1 MIGKIVQGADFRG
14 VVNYVLQKPDAE
26 PLGSRGL
33 RNDSIDHIVDS
44 FRTQAS
50 LNPITKPVA
59 HISLDFSAQDKD
71 RLTNRMMMQIADEY
85 LRRMGYGDTQVLIVR
100 HHDREHPH
108 LHLVLNRIDGNGKR
122 ISDRNERV
130 RNVKVCRELSDKYG
144 LYIAPNKENVKRH
157 RLREPDKTKY
167 EIYDAIRDSLPSCRN
182 WNDLATALLKL
193 GIDTE
198 FKYKGSTSTIEG
210 VKFSKNGYTFS
221 GSKVDKAFSYSK
233 LNRHFAQAQQR
244 VPQQPSLG
252 KRMMTAANN
261 YRSAFSGL
269 FGDNNPSVKQG
280 IDMGAYGII
289 ALPPFDSPIKLSAA
303 QLQRRVGE
311 SPEEHLAR
319 VTALLNQVAEAM
331 AVATEERKRRLRNMK
346 PKKSTLKL

>member
-1 MIGKIVQGADFRG
+1 MIGKIVQGVDFRG

-85 LRRMGYGDTQVLIVR
+85 LRRMGYGNTQVLIVR
-100 HHDREHPH
+100 HNDREHPH
-108 LHLVLNRIDGNGKR
+108 LHLILNRVDSNGKR
-122 ISDRNERV
+122 ISDKNERV
-130 RNVKVCRELSDKYG
+130 RNDKVCRELSNKYG
-144 LYIAPNKENVKRH
+144 LYIAPNKDNVKRH

-167 EIYDAIRDSLPSCRN
+167 EIYDAIRAILPKCRN
-182 WNDLATALLKL
+182 WNDLTTALRKQ

-198 FKYKGSTSTIEG
+198 FKRKGSTSTIEG
-210 VKFSKNGYTFS
+210 VMFSKNSYTFS
-221 GSKVDKAFSYSK
+221 GSKVDKAFSFSK
-233 LNRHFAQAQQR
+233 LNRNFAQAQQR
-244 VPQQPSLG
+244 ISQQPTPG
-252 KRMMTAANN
+252 KRMKMAADN

-269 FGDNNPSVKQG
+269 FGNNNPSVTQG
-280 IDMGAYGII
+280 ADMGAYGII
-289 ALPPFDSPIKLSAA
+289 ALPPFDYPIKLSAS

-319 VTALLNQVAEAM
+319 VTALLNQVAGAM
-331 AVATEERKRRLRNMK
+331 AVAAEEHKRKLRDIK

>member
-14 VVNYVLQKPDAE
+14 VVNYVMQKPDAE

-44 FRTQAS
+44 FRMQAS
-50 LNPITKPVA
+50 LNPIARPVA
-59 HISLDFSAQDKD
+59 HISLDFSVQDKE

-85 LRRMGYGDTQVLIVR
+85 LRRMGYGNTQVLIVR

-122 ISDRNERV
+122 ISDKNERV
-130 RNVKVCRELSDKYG
+130 RNAKVCRGLSDKYG

-167 EIYDAIRDSLPSCRN
+167 EIYDAIRNALPRCRN
-182 WNDLATALLKL
+182 WNDLTSALRKQ
-193 GIDTE
+193 GINTE
-198 FKYKGSTSTIEG
+198 FKRKGTTSTIEG

-233 LNRHFAQAQQR
+233 FNRHFAQVEQR
-244 VPQQPSLG
+244 VTQQPSLG
-252 KRMMTAANN
+252 KSMMMAANN

-269 FGDNNPSVKQG
+269 FGDNNPNVSEG
-280 IDMGAYGII
+280 ANIGAYGAI
-289 ALPPFDSPIKLSAA
+289 LFPPMDSPIKLSAA
-303 QLQRRVGE
+303 QLQRRADE

-331 AVATEERKRRLRNMK
+331 AVATGERKRRVRNSK

>member
-1 MIGKIVQGADFRG
+1 MIGKIVQGADIRG

-33 RNDSIDHIVDS
+33 RNDSIDHIVDC
-44 FRTQAS
+44 FRMQAS
-50 LNPITKPVA
+50 LNPIAKPVA
-59 HISLDFSAQDKD
+59 HISLDFSVKDKE

-85 LRRMGYGDTQVLIVR
+85 LRRMGYGNTQVLIVR
-100 HHDREHPH
+100 HHDREHLH

-122 ISDRNERV
+122 ISDKNERV

-167 EIYDAIRDSLPSCRN
+167 EIYDAIRNVLPRCRN
-182 WNDLATALLKL
+182 WNDLTTALRKQ
-193 GIDTE
+193 GINTE
-198 FKYKGSTSTIEG
+198 FKRKGSTSTIEG

-233 LNRHFAQAQQR
+233 LNRYFAQAQLR
-244 VPQQPSLG
+244 VSQQPTPG
-252 KRMMTAANN
+252 KKMKMVADN

-269 FGDNNPSVKQG
+269 FGDNNPNVSEG
-280 IDMGAYGII
+280 ANMGAYGAI
-289 ALPPFDSPIKLSAA
+289 LFPPMDSPIKLSAA
-303 QLQRRVGE
+303 QLQRRAGE

-331 AVATEERKRRLRNMK
+331 AIATEEHKRRLRNSK

>member
-1 MIGKIVQGADFRG
+1 
-14 VVNYVLQKPDAE
+14 
-26 PLGSRGL
+26 
-33 RNDSIDHIVDS
+33 
-44 FRTQAS
+44 
-50 LNPITKPVA
+50 
-59 HISLDFSAQDKD
+59 
-71 RLTNRMMMQIADEY
+71 MQIADEY

-100 HHDREHPH
+100 HNDREHPH
-108 LHLVLNRIDGNGKR
+108 LHLILNRVDSNGKR
-122 ISDRNERV
+122 ISDKNERV
-130 RNVKVCRELSDKYG
+130 RNAKVCRELSNKYG
-144 LYIAPNKENVKRH
+144 LYIAPNKDNVKRH

-167 EIYDAIRDSLPSCRN
+167 EIYDAIRNVLPRCRN
-182 WNDLATALLKL
+182 WNDLTTALRKQ
-193 GIDTE
+193 GINTE
-198 FKYKGSTSTIEG
+198 FKSKGTTSTIEG

-221 GSKVDKAFSYSK
+221 GSKIDKAFSFSK

-280 IDMGAYGII
+280 ADMGAYGII
-289 ALPPFDSPIKLSAA
+289 ALPPFNSPIKLSAA

-311 SPEEHLAR
+311 SPEEHLTR
-319 VTALLNQVAEAM
+319 VTALLNMVAEAM
-331 AVATEERKRRLRNMK
+331 AVAAEEHKRKLRDIK

>member
-1 MIGKIVQGADFRG
+1 MIGKIVQGANFRG

-26 PLGSRGL
+26 PLGGRGL

-44 FRTQAS
+44 FRMQAS
-50 LNPITKPVA
+50 LNPIAKPVA
-59 HISLDFSAQDKD
+59 HISLDFSVQDKE

-130 RNVKVCRELSDKYG
+130 RNAKVCRELSNKYG

-167 EIYDAIRDSLPSCRN
+167 EIYDTIRNALPRCRN
-182 WNDLATALLKL
+182 WNDLITALRKQ
-193 GIDTE
+193 GINTE
-198 FKYKGSTSTIEG
+198 FKHKGSTSTIEG
-210 VKFSKNGYTFS
+210 VKFSKNGYTLS

-233 LNRHFAQAQQR
+233 LNRHFAQVER
-244 VPQQPSLG
+244 RTTQQPSLG
-252 KRMMTAANN
+252 KRMMSSANS
-261 YRSAFSGL
+261 YRSAFSEL

-280 IDMGAYGII
+280 ADMGAYGII
-289 ALPPFDSPIKLSAA
+289 ALPPFESPIKLSAA
-303 QLQRRVGE
+303 QLQHRAGE

-331 AVATEERKRRLRNMK
+331 AVATEERKRKQRSVK

>member
-1 MIGKIVQGADFRG
+1 MIGKLVQGADFRG
-14 VVNYVLQKPDAE
+14 VVNYVMQKPDAE

-33 RNDSIDHIVDS
+33 RNDSIDHIVES
-44 FRTQAS
+44 FRMQAS

-59 HISLDFSAQDKD
+59 HISLDFSVQDKA
-71 RLTNRMMMQIADEY
+71 RLTNKMMMQIADEY

-108 LHLVLNRIDGNGKR
+108 LHLILNRVDGNGKR
-122 ISDRNERV
+122 ISDKNERV
-130 RNVKVCRELSDKYG
+130 RNAKVCRELSDKYG
-144 LYIAPNKENVKRH
+144 LYIAPNKDNVKRH

-167 EIYDAIRDSLPSCRN
+167 EIYDAIRASLPKCRN
-182 WNDLATALLKL
+182 WNDLIAVLHKQ
-193 GIDTE
+193 GVKTE
-198 FKYKGSTSTIEG
+198 FKHKGSTSTIEG

-252 KRMMTAANN
+252 KRMMAAANS

-269 FGDNNPSVKQG
+269 FGNNNPSVKQG
-280 IDMGAYGII
+280 VDMGAYGVI
-289 ALPPFDSPIKLSAA
+289 ALPPFDSPIKLSAV

-319 VTALLNQVAEAM
+319 VTALLNMVAEAM
-331 AVATEERKRRLRNMK
+331 AIAAEEHKRKLRDIK
-346 PKKSTLKL
+346 SKKSILKL

>member
-26 PLGSRGL
+26 PLGGRGL

-44 FRTQAS
+44 FRAQAS
-50 LNPITKPVA
+50 HNPIAKPVA
-59 HISLDFSAQDKD
+59 HISLDFSVKDKE

-85 LRRMGYGDTQVLIVR
+85 LRRMGYGNTQVLIVR

-122 ISDRNERV
+122 ISDKNERV
-130 RNVKVCRELSDKYG
+130 RNAKVCRELSDRYG

-157 RLREPDKTKY
+157 RLREPDKTKC
-167 EIYDAIRDSLPSCRN
+167 EICDAIRNALPRCRN
-182 WNDLATALLKL
+182 WNDLTTALRKQ

-198 FKYKGSTSTIEG
+198 FKHKGLTSTIEG
-210 VKFSKNGYTFS
+210 VKFTKNGYTFS
-221 GSKVDKAFSYSK
+221 GSKVDKAFSFSK
-233 LNRHFAQAQQR
+233 LNRHFAQVEQR
-244 VPQQPSLG
+244 VTQQPSPG
-252 KRMMTAANN
+252 KRMKMAADN
-261 YRSAFSGL
+261 YRYAFSGL

-280 IDMGAYGII
+280 VDMGAYGII
-289 ALPPFDSPIKLSAA
+289 AIPPFDSPIKLSAA

-319 VTALLNQVAEAM
+319 VTTLLNQVAEAM
-331 AVATEERKRRLRNMK
+331 AVAAEERKRRLRDMK

>member
-14 VVNYVLQKPDAE
+14 VVNYVMQKPDAE

-50 LNPITKPVA
+50 LNPIAKPVA
-59 HISLDFSAQDKD
+59 HISLDFSAYDKE
-71 RLTNRMMMQIADEY
+71 RLTNNLMLQIADEY
-85 LRRMGYGDTQVLIVR
+85 LSRMGYGNTQVLIVR

-108 LHLVLNRIDGNGKR
+108 LHLVINRVDNDCRR
-122 ISDRNERV
+122 ISDKNERV
-130 RNVKVCRELSDKYG
+130 RNAKVCRSLSDKYG

-182 WNDLATALLKL
+182 WNDLATELFKQA
-193 GIDTE
+193 INTE

-233 LNRHFAQAQQR
+233 LNRHFAQAEQR
-244 VPQQPSLG
+244 ATQRPSFG
-252 KRMMTAANN
+252 KSMMTAANN

-269 FGDNNPSVKQG
+269 YGDNNPNVSECAN
-280 IDMGAYGII
+280 MGVYGAI
-289 ALPPFDSPIKLSAA
+289 LFPPMDSPIKLSAA
-303 QLQRRVGE
+303 QLQRRAGE

-331 AVATEERKRRLRNMK
+331 VVATEERKRKQRNVK

>member
-1 MIGKIVQGADFRG
+1 M
-14 VVNYVLQKPDAE
+14 VNYVLQKPNAE

-33 RNDSIDHIVDS
+33 RNDSIDHIVDC
-44 FRTQAS
+44 FRMQAS
-50 LNPITKPVA
+50 LNPIAKPVA
-59 HISLDFSAQDKD
+59 HISLDFSVKDKE

-85 LRRMGYGDTQVLIVR
+85 LRRMGYGNTQVLIVR

-122 ISDRNERV
+122 ISDKNERV

-167 EIYDAIRDSLPSCRN
+167 EIYDAIRNVLPRCRN
-182 WNDLATALLKL
+182 WNDLTTALRKQ
-193 GIDTE
+193 GINTE
-198 FKYKGSTSTIEG
+198 FKRKGSTSTIEG

-233 LNRHFAQAQQR
+233 LNRYFAQAQLR
-244 VPQQPSLG
+244 VSQQPTPG
-252 KRMMTAANN
+252 KKMKMAADN

-269 FGDNNPSVKQG
+269 FGDNNPNVSEG
-280 IDMGAYGII
+280 ANMGAYGAI
-289 ALPPFDSPIKLSAA
+289 LFPPMDSPIKLSAA
-303 QLQRRVGE
+303 QLQRRAGE

-331 AVATEERKRRLRNMK
+331 AIATEEHKRRLRNSK

>member
-14 VVNYVLQKPDAE
+14 VVNYVMQKPDAE

-44 FRTQAS
+44 FRMQAS

-59 HISLDFSAQDKD
+59 HISLDFSVQDKA
-71 RLTNRMMMQIADEY
+71 RLTNKMMMQIADEY
-85 LRRMGYGDTQVLIVR
+85 LRRMGYGSTQVLIVR

-108 LHLVLNRIDGNGKR
+108 LHLILNRVDGNGKR
-122 ISDRNERV
+122 ISDKNERV
-130 RNVKVCRELSDKYG
+130 RNAKVCRELSDKYG
-144 LYIAPNKENVKRH
+144 LYIAPNKDNVKRH

-167 EIYDAIRDSLPSCRN
+167 EIYDAIRGCLPRCRN
-182 WNDLATALLKL
+182 WNDLVLTLRKHS
-193 GIDTE
+193 IKTE
-198 FKYKGSTSTIEG
+198 FKHKGSSSTIEG

-233 LNRHFAQAQQR
+233 LIHHFAQTQQR

-252 KRMMTAANN
+252 KRMMAAANS

-269 FGDNNPSVKQG
+269 FGNNNPSVKQG
-280 IDMGAYGII
+280 VDMGSYGII
-289 ALPPFDSPIKLSAA
+289 VLPPFDSPIKLSAA

-319 VTALLNQVAEAM
+319 VTALLNMVAEAM
-331 AVATEERKRRLRNMK
+331 TVAAEEHKRRLRDIK

>member
-1 MIGKIVQGADFRG
+1 MIGKIAQGADFRG

-50 LNPITKPVA
+50 LNSIAKPVA
-59 HISLDFSAQDKD
+59 HISLDFSAQDKE

-100 HHDREHPH
+100 HNDKEHPH

-130 RNVKVCRELSDKYG
+130 RNAKVCRELSDKYG

-167 EIYDAIRDSLPSCRN
+167 EIYDAIRNVLPRCRN
-182 WNDLATALLKL
+182 WNDLTTALRKQ
-193 GIDTE
+193 GINTE
-198 FKYKGSTSTIEG
+198 FKRKGSTSTVEG

-233 LNRHFAQAQQR
+233 LNHHFVQTQQR
-244 VPQQPSLG
+244 ISQQPTPG
-252 KRMMTAANN
+252 KRMKMAADN

-269 FGDNNPSVKQG
+269 YGDNNPNVSEG
-280 IDMGAYGII
+280 ANMGVYGAI
-289 ALPPFDSPIKLSAA
+289 LFPPMDSPIKLSAA
-303 QLQRRVGE
+303 QLQRRAGE

-331 AVATEERKRRLRNMK
+331 AVATAERKRRLRNMK

>member
-14 VVNYVLQKPDAE
+14 VVNYVMQKPDAE

-50 LNPITKPVA
+50 LNPIAKPVA
-59 HISLDFSAQDKD
+59 HISLDFSAYDKE
-71 RLTNRMMMQIADEY
+71 RLTNNLMLQIADEY
-85 LRRMGYGDTQVLIVR
+85 LSRMGYGNTQVLIVR

-108 LHLVLNRIDGNGKR
+108 LHLVINRVDNDCRR
-122 ISDRNERV
+122 ISDKNERV
-130 RNVKVCRELSDKYG
+130 RNAKVCRSLSDKYG

-182 WNDLATALLKL
+182 WNDLATELFKQA
-193 GIDTE
+193 INTE

-233 LNRHFAQAQQR
+233 LNRHFAQAEQR
-244 VPQQPSLG
+244 ATQRPSFG
-252 KRMMTAANN
+252 KSMMTAANN

-269 FGDNNPSVKQG
+269 FGDNNPNVSEG
-280 IDMGAYGII
+280 ANLGAYGVITF
-289 ALPPFDSPIKLSAA
+289 PPMDSPIKLSAA
-303 QLQRRVGE
+303 QLQRRAGE
-311 SPEEHLAR
+311 SPEEHIAR
-319 VTALLNQVAEAM
+319 VTALLNEVAEAM
-331 AVATEERKRRLRNMK
+331 AVAAEERKRRIRNSK

>member
-1 MIGKIVQGADFRG
+1 MQGADFRG

-50 LNPITKPVA
+50 LNSIAKPVA
-59 HISLDFSAQDKD
+59 HISLDFSAQDKE

-100 HHDREHPH
+100 HNDKEHPH

-130 RNVKVCRELSDKYG
+130 RNAKVCRELSDKYG

-167 EIYDAIRDSLPSCRN
+167 EIYDAIRNVLPRCRN
-182 WNDLATALLKL
+182 WNDLTTALRKQ
-193 GIDTE
+193 GINTE
-198 FKYKGSTSTIEG
+198 FKRKGSTSTVEG

-233 LNRHFAQAQQR
+233 LNHHFAQTQQR
-244 VPQQPSLG
+244 ISQQPTPG
-252 KRMMTAANN
+252 KRMKMAADN

-269 FGDNNPSVKQG
+269 YGDNNPNVSEG
-280 IDMGAYGII
+280 ANMGVYGAI
-289 ALPPFDSPIKLSAA
+289 LFPPMDSPIKLSAA
-303 QLQRRVGE
+303 QLQRRAGE

-331 AVATEERKRRLRNMK
+331 AVATAERKRRLRNMK